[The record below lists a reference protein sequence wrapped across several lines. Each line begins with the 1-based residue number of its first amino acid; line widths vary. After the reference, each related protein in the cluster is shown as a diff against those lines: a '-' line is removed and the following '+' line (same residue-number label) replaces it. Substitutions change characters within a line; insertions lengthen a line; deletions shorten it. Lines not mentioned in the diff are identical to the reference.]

1 MDFSLTI
8 TTKIGEEIM
17 NFYECELQTNDIAA
31 IKLVLEC
38 LRVKKKWL

>member
-1 MDFSLTI
+1 
-8 TTKIGEEIM
+8 M

-38 LRVKKKWL
+38 LRVKKMAVKKKREKCLIA